1 MIGNAVTL
9 AISMMTEKAFWDTF
23 QKKQNPKNIN
33 ATKKTKKKKTKSK
46 KKSGK
51 RRAAK

>member
-1 MIGNAVTL
+1 MIWDL
-9 AISMMTEKAFWDTF
+9 AITMMTEKAFWDTF
-23 QKKQNPKNIN
+23 QKKHNLRFLN
-33 ATKKTKKKKTKSK
+33 AKKKTKEKKTKSK